1 MNVVTPFEGIGASVR
16 RKEDFRF
23 LQGRGAYTDDADK
36 PGQLHAW
43 ILRSPHA
50 HANITSI
57 DISAAAAMPGVV
69 QIYTGLIYQGPELV
83 REVALALQQ
92 SGRR

>member
-50 HANITSI
+50 HARIKSI
-57 DISAAAAMPGVV
+57 DISAAASMPGVV
-69 QIYTGLIYQGPELV
+69 KILSALKRFLLFDMLIPTP
-83 REVALALQQ
+83 
-92 SGRR
+92 